1 METKYAKSAYRTFL
15 FWGICSSLGITIST
29 LIDATLV
36 GNFIGSEGLAIAN
49 IATPVFLIYALL
61 GITLGSGANVLIGK
75 FLGASDIEKANANFK
90 YVLSI
95 GLIVG
100 IVLSIISLIFCASSA
115 EIFFPPRKAV
125 RKFGREPPNVRSTK

>member
-95 GLIVG
+95 GVIVG
-100 IVLSIISLIFCASSA
+100 IVLSIISLIF
-115 EIFFPPRKAV
+115 RKA
-125 RKFGREPPNVRSTK
+125 FCIFLGATGDDMPWQ